1 MSENS
6 LNIRQK
12 FINKLISKIASL
24 DEDIALLNKVD
35 HKLSKQRGG
44 AGDDVDFKSLQEKA
58 LIKRLQIDQ
67 QNEDLR
73 NALESA
79 NALQNKIAEIK
90 SALSNIGDEIG
101 KINVESV
108 DLSKI
113 KAPEVDSHKTEMM
126 EALSNY
132 NLNKI
137 TEDEYLS
144 LFAKIINEVNKGDTT
159 IDKLKALKSEL
170 GTKSDTPW
178 DDNFSTTYG
187 INQRVYNKIVQS
199 FTASAPAPA
208 PAPAPASATRKYLF

>member
-35 HKLSKQRGG
+35 HKLSRKNKVQMGG
-44 AGDDVDFKSLQEKA
+44 AGDDVDFKALQEKA

-73 NALESA
+73 NALQSA
-79 NALQNKIAEIK
+79 EALQLKIAEIK
-90 SALSNIGDEIG
+90 SALTNIGNEIG

-113 KAPEVDSHKTEMM
+113 KAPEVDSHKIEMM

-132 NLNKI
+132 DLNKI

-144 LFAKIINEVNKGDTT
+144 LFAKIINEVNKGDTDK
-159 IDKLKALKSEL
+159 DKLQALKSLL

-178 DDNFSTTYG
+178 DDAFTATYG
-187 INQRVYNKIVQS
+187 INERVYKKIVQS
-199 FTASAPAPA
+199 FTTPAPA
-208 PAPAPASATRKYLF
+208 PSTSTTKKYLF